1 MTLRTIKLTALAL
14 AVMLPLL
21 LFSHMMLLAQSD
33 PVVRQA
39 TVGLPDWPEGTSP
52 VRIALLSD
60 IHVAGPDVS
69 PSRLAGIV
77 AQVNG
82 LAPDIVP
89 IADDVI
95 SDKTLVVTAG
105 LGTSI
110 LPLRLGVRPGLWI
123 VTAGPAGTSGSR

>member
-1 MTLRTIKLTALAL
+1 MTRRTIKLIALAL
-14 AVMLPLL
+14 AVILPLVL
-21 LFSHMMLLAQSD
+21 LIHIILLAQSD
-33 PVVRQA
+33 PIVRQA
-39 TVGLPDWPEGTSP
+39 TMGLPDWPEGTPP

-60 IHVAGPDVS
+60 IHVAGPDMP
-69 PSRLAGIV
+69 PSRLARIV

-82 LAPDIVP
+82 LAPDIVL